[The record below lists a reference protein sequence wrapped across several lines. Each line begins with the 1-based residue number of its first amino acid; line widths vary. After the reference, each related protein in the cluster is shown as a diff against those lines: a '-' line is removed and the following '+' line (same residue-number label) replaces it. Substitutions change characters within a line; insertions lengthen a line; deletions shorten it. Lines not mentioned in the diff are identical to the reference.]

1 MHAAAASVAMP
12 RRVAVATGHRYRGE
26 DALVKRRSSVS
37 AAIAVVASLVLAGS
51 ALAAFAGVING
62 SFENG
67 TNEPGTSEQLNA
79 GSTVLTGWAIS
90 SGSVDWIGT
99 YWKAADGTKSV
110 DMNGAGPGAI
120 SQILATKAG
129 KTYVVAFSLSANPA
143 GGSTVRALTVG
154 ATGSASQSFTFDRA
168 AHANTVSNMM
178 WQSQQYSFVATVTS
192 TTLTFTSGEATG
204 PFGPALDKV
213 VVTETASAG
222 SAGGPGAACKSG
234 GWKTMVDKAGNHF
247 KNQGDCVSNF
257 ASKGK
262 NPGAIKS

>member
-1 MHAAAASVAMP
+1 M
-12 RRVAVATGHRYRGE
+12 
-26 DALVKRRSSVS
+26 KRRSSVS

-51 ALAAFAGVING
+51 ALAAFAGATNG
-62 SFENG
+62 SFEQG
-67 TNEPGTSEQLNA
+67 TYVDGGA
-79 GSTVLTGWAIS
+79 GLQTLSAPSAVMTGWTIS
-90 SGSVDWIGT
+90 AGSVDWIGT
-99 YWKAADGTKSV
+99 FWTAADGSKSL

-129 KTYVVAFSLSANPA
+129 TTYVVAFSLSANPA

-168 AHANTVSNMM
+168 AHVNTASDMM
-178 WQSQQYSFVATVTS
+178 WQSKQYSFVATGAS

-247 KNQGDCVSNF
+247 RNQGDCVSHF
-257 ASKGK
+257 ATKGK
-262 NPGAIKS
+262 NPGAVKP